1 EILLLSDGQVVAS
14 TSAPSPQTLEWI
26 DSFYHDDHALTQ
38 LQQNNDYLTQVF
50 SLDGAEGEN
59 FEVALLI
66 SQKPVQQAQRA
77 LWLVILGISSLG
89 LGLAAIAGYWI
100 ARKIAKPIQSITDT
114 AKQVVKEENF
124 SLRASADREDEI
136 GALAEALN
144 QLIAWVGQYTHDLEL
159 ASQTLEAKVESRTAE
174 LTSTLAELK
183 EAQAQLI
190 QTEKMSSLGQMVAGI
205 AHEINNPISFIQG
218 NIAPLEDYI
227 QDLQELL
234 ETYQSEYPE
243 PNQHVLAK
251 QQEIDLEFVLEDA
264 SKVLRSMKLGTQR
277 VRDIVVYLRNYSR
290 LDEAVIKDVDI
301 HEGLESTL
309 LILNHRI
316 KQEVDVIKDYGS
328 LPPVRCSPAQLNQ
341 VFTNIVAN
349 ALDAMVDH
357 DSDPK
362 QLTIT
367 TRVCESE
374 KVQVSI
380 RDTGPGMSPEVKA
393 KIFNPFFTTKAVGK
407 GTGLGL
413 GICFKI
419 IEHHQGRI
427 EVNSRVGRGTEF
439 VITLPIKGL
448 PADIIGTARTDD
460 TSALAS

>member
-1 EILLLSDGQVVAS
+1 
-14 TSAPSPQTLEWI
+14 
-26 DSFYHDDHALTQ
+26 
-38 LQQNNDYLTQVF
+38 
-50 SLDGAEGEN
+50 
-59 FEVALLI
+59 
-66 SQKPVQQAQRA
+66 
-77 LWLVILGISSLG
+77 
-89 LGLAAIAGYWI
+89 
-100 ARKIAKPIQSITDT
+100 
-114 AKQVVKEENF
+114 
-124 SLRASADREDEI
+124 
-136 GALAEALN
+136 
-144 QLIAWVGQYTHDLEL
+144 
-159 ASQTLEAKVESRTAE
+159 
-174 LTSTLAELK
+174 
-183 EAQAQLI
+183 
-190 QTEKMSSLGQMVAGI
+190 
-205 AHEINNPISFIQG
+205 
-218 NIAPLEDYI
+218 
-227 QDLQELL
+227 
-234 ETYQSEYPE
+234 
-243 PNQHVLAK
+243 
-251 QQEIDLEFVLEDA
+251 
-264 SKVLRSMKLGTQR
+264 
-277 VRDIVVYLRNYSR
+277 
-290 LDEAVIKDVDI
+290 
-301 HEGLESTL
+301 
-309 LILNHRI
+309 
-316 KQEVDVIKDYGS
+316 YGS

-362 QLTIT
+362 QLMIT

-439 VITLPIKGL
+439 VITLPIEGL